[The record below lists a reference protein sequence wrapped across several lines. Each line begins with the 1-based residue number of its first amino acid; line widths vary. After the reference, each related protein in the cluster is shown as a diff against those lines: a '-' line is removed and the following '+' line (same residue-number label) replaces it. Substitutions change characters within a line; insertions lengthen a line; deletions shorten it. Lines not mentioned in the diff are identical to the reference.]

1 MALVSTSHFKNIYSN
16 CMYTRWRWSHSPQ
29 GCLAPGVC
37 WHRNLVAS
45 CTQRF
50 LRNSSIFRSGKTI
63 HSDYFSVQCWIIH
76 TYWGESESNSLF
88 NLDPVYLLID
98 WGGAPSH
105 GLSFVTEI
113 RDPGLSW
120 KLRWF
125 FLSEVSSVILG
136 KVFASIQLKISLMK
150 CLWKPENRIL
160 ISSLLLT
167 VIFFCLFF
175 RDGHLFSKEKKY

>member
-1 MALVSTSHFKNIYSN
+1 MALESFP
-16 CMYTRWRWSHSPQ
+16 PQ

-37 WHRNLVAS
+37 WHRNLVTS

-50 LRNSSIFRSGKTI
+50 LRNSSIFHSGKTI

-76 TYWGESESNSLF
+76 TYWGEFESNSLF

-98 WGGAPSH
+98 WGRAPSH
-105 GLSFVTEI
+105 RLSFVIEI
-113 RDPGLSW
+113 GDPGLSW

-167 VIFFCLFF
+167 VIFFC
-175 RDGHLFSKEKKY
+175 FSGMVISFLRKKILEATGLPFSSCSVLTLCFCS